1 MKQVC
6 SSWVVLHYYT
16 LHPHVCLNC
25 VWTSGVEYST
35 TWHCSNVG
43 ELIITTTCHIM
54 YELTGN
60 DVHNIHICLTIY
72 LSSVPAAQSRYHRRT
87 VQTTV
92 EGTPFFVNHEH
103 GAPGLMICGTLEKHL
118 LTYIIVE
125 TLFIAKTYSFN
136 SNCQTAIK
144 QQRWNKQ

>member
-1 MKQVC
+1 
-6 SSWVVLHYYT
+6 
-16 LHPHVCLNC
+16 
-25 VWTSGVEYST
+25 
-35 TWHCSNVG
+35 
-43 ELIITTTCHIM
+43 M

-144 QQRWNKQ
+144 LNKGEINSRTLIHTVSQKKTEYVSNRILKISWKSKL